1 MIRNIYKYLVTQ
13 EIYRKG
19 QDCQE
24 KVNKVKMIHTPH
36 DHGLNR
42 PFSFSNI
49 GIPLY
54 IIIVLYCI
62 TCQAEIDAENEKR
75 KMTLVCVGTRGMQ
88 HTLLFPRSRKV
99 ALTSKA
105 HCANEKMITRLM
117 QRKTQRWPPYD
128 SSCHNLMTWKIF
140 CGYTLALDLSENKV
154 EEWKFKIPK

>member
-1 MIRNIYKYLVTQ
+1 MIVCFLNDFFVVRNIYKYLVTQ
-13 EIYRKG
+13 EIYRKY

-54 IIIVLYCI
+54 NNSALYCNFPSRNRCREWEKENDISLCWHQGDATHIIVPAKPKGGFDIKSTLCKWENDHK
-62 TCQAEIDAENEKR
+62 ADAE
-75 KMTLVCVGTRGMQ
+75 
-88 HTLLFPRSRKV
+88 
-99 ALTSKA
+99 
-105 HCANEKMITRLM
+105 
-117 QRKTQRWPPYD
+117 RKTQRWPPYD

-140 CGYTLALDLSENKV
+140 CGYTLASDL
-154 EEWKFKIPK
+154 P